1 MHFPDE
7 LKHYETIADPIDGA
21 ALGRLLPRRDR
32 FAHKGD
38 FGHILVTGGSAG
50 FGGAPALAALAAL
63 RTARSRGS
71 PPRRWRIRLARPTAT
86 SPKTPT

>member
-1 MHFPDE
+1 MQFPAE
-7 LKHYETIADPIDGA
+7 LKTYEKIADPIDGE

-38 FGHILVTGGSAG
+38 FGHVLVTGGSAG

-63 RTARSRGS
+63 RSGS
-71 PPRRWRIRLARPTAT
+71 GLVSAAGLKGPVD
-86 SPKTPT
+86 